1 MYKFYAAVHCWQCL
15 YSLTNDHDRYNT
27 SGSSDFSCSA
37 YPPWFIL
44 NFDKSAEKCQCGDQL
59 GGRINCDNA
68 VYINHCYCTTYNDIL
83 GTCWCLYDQLLCEKP
98 ISGEIL

>member
-1 MYKFYAAVHCWQCL
+1 MISITLVVVVTSLAVLTHLGL
-15 YSLTNDHDRYNT
+15 Y
-27 SGSSDFSCSA
+27 
-37 YPPWFIL
+37 L
-44 NFDKSAEKCQCGDQL
+44 NFDKSAEKYQCGDQL

-68 VYINHCYCTTYNDIL
+68 VYINHCYCTTYDDIL